1 MSNTISGARQFLLD
15 PVTDAL
21 RGYVDRFGVNRKIS
35 EKLGRPGDFPGRCVV
50 KFQNG
55 LADLNATY
63 CSAGAGGSYT
73 VDTVNRMVSDNPIK
87 LIPGPAGATTAITA
101 DLSATQ
107 GASLSQFLWDKD
119 TVLGILC
126 YIPEHRGI
134 SQLQAFLTVQSNR
147 MVSRYNGSMVLDWGF
162 ADQPGW
168 FMLTV
173 TGDRYGFTD
182 TTRVIQNGIL
192 PNTTGGDNLLKD
204 TTTLI
209 DSFRFTVTSVANNTI
224 GTSPVTIDSVW
235 LMPRAKPR
243 ALLMFDDTWAS
254 EYEAIEY
261 MARKGLRGTIGVTK
275 TLVGAA
281 NYMSEGQLQ
290 TLYDLGW
297 DLVNHANTHFSAHAK
312 TTNGICLSQTPTT
325 GNLTL
330 NGATGSATFDA
341 PRHIVINPTGN
352 ESQRPFTIT
361 GLGEDGRAQTE
372 VLYGG
377 NVVRTVSD
385 KVWTRIDQISIPN
398 NAAGALT
405 IGTSYSY
412 AEVYAEYSA
421 CKAYLQSKRWTR
433 GIDLAIYSTGSIN
446 ALVQRALLDLGF
458 RMGRI
463 TSGNTHYAI
472 PAMPGFRPFEIPC
485 VGGGGSSQ
493 AATGYGVVGGY
504 NTGNGTIN
512 TPTFTVGCPYVDW
525 IVTLTAATTFEVRT
539 VDGDQFIGTGST
551 GTAFTFRGVSFT
563 ITAGGTP
570 FVAGD
575 SFRVVVVS
583 SILQA
588 EKEIIKRGA
597 VCSLYWHD
605 IIRSGAVSSTQM
617 LRAEYRVI
625 VDEIAKDVGL
635 NRLECPT
642 FSEFAAEV
650 FDD

>member
-1 MSNTISGARQFLLD
+1 MDTTFSAENLGNLPLQIQEAFNRQEAFERRVKGL
-15 PVTDAL
+15 
-21 RGYVDRFGVNRKIS
+21 NKN
-35 EKLGRPGDFPGRCVV
+35 FPGRLVV
-50 KFQNG
+50 KFDSG
-55 LADLNATY
+55 IADLNVSFS
-63 CSAGAGGSYT
+63 SAGAGGSYA
-73 VDTVNRMVSDNPIK
+73 VDTVNKVFSANPIK
-87 LIPGPAGATTAITA
+87 LVPGPAGATTAITI

-209 DSFRFTVTSVANNTI
+209 DSIRFTVTSVANNTI

-235 LMPRAKPR
+235 LMPRAKPQ
-243 ALLMFDDTWAS
+243 ALLMFDDCWAS

-261 MARKGLRGTIGVTK
+261 MARKGLVGTIGVTA

-281 NYMSEGQLQ
+281 GYMTETQLQ
-290 TLYDLGW
+290 RLYDLGW
-297 DLVNHANTHFSAHAK
+297 DLVNHANTHFAAHNKSA
-312 TTNGICLSQTPTT
+312 NSICLSQTPTA
-325 GNLTL
+325 GNLLL
-330 NGATGSATFDA
+330 NGAVGSGAFDA
-341 PRHIVINPTGN
+341 PRHIVITPAAN
-352 ESQRPFTIT
+352 ESQRPFVIT
-361 GLGEDGRAQTE
+361 GFGENGEAQTE
-372 VLYGG
+372 TLYGG
-377 NVVRTVSD
+377 NLVRTVSN
-385 KVWTRIDQISIPN
+385 KVWTRITQIAIPN

-412 AEVYAEYSA
+412 AEVRAEYA
-421 CKAYLQSKRWTR
+421 TCRTYLQTRNWTR
-433 GIDLAIYSTGSIN
+433 GLDLAIYPVGSLN
-446 ALVQRALLDLGF
+446 ALVQRALSDLGF
-458 RMGRI
+458 RLGRI
-463 TSGNTHYAI
+463 TSGNIQYAY
-472 PAMPGFRPFEIPC
+472 PNLPGFRTFEIPC
-485 VGGGGSSQ
+485 WGGGGSAQ
-493 AATGYGVVGGY
+493 AAAGYGVAGGF
-504 NTGNGTIN
+504 NTGNGTIS

-525 IVTLTAATTFEVRT
+525 LVTLTAATTFEVRT

-551 GTAFTFRGVSFT
+551 GAAFTFRGVSFT

-588 EKEIIKRGA
+588 EKEIIRRGA

-605 IIRSGAVSSTQM
+605 IIRSGSVTSTQM
-617 LRAEYRVI
+617 LRSEYRAI
-625 VDEIAKDVGL
+625 IDEISRDVERGRV
-635 NRLECPT
+635 NCPT
-642 FSEFAAEV
+642 FSEFAKDFLTE
-650 FDD
+650 

>member
-1 MSNTISGARQFLLD
+1 MAVIRDTFALGDAGNAPDWFQRWASAQDIAERLDAQISRRLGGRRI
-15 PVTDAL
+15 VTFD
-21 RGYVDRFGVNRKIS
+21 
-35 EKLGRPGDFPGRCVV
+35 
-50 KFQNG
+50 NG
-55 LADLNATY
+55 LADLNATFS
-63 CSAGAGGSYT
+63 SAGAGGSYA
-73 VDTVNRMVSDNPIK
+73 VDPVNKVFSANPIK
-87 LIPGPAGATTAITA
+87 MVAGPAGATTAVTI
-101 DLSATQ
+101 DLSATA
-107 GASLSQFLWDKD
+107 GASLSRFLWDKD
-119 TVLGILC
+119 SVFGVLC

-134 SQLQAFLTVQSNR
+134 AQLQMFPTVQSNR
-147 MVSRYNGSMVLDWGF
+147 MVARYNGIAQFDWGF

-168 FMLTV
+168 FFLTA

-182 TTRVIQNGIL
+182 TARVIQNGVL
-192 PNTTGGDNLLKD
+192 PNTTGGDNLLLNS
-204 TTTLI
+204 TTLI
-209 DSFRFTVTSVANNTI
+209 DSLRFTITSVSNNTV

-235 LMPRAKPR
+235 LMPRTKPR
-243 ALLMFDDTWAS
+243 ALLMFDDGWFS
-254 EYEAIEY
+254 EFDAIEY
-261 MARKGLRGTIGVTK
+261 MTRKGLRGTIGVTR

-281 NYMSEGQLQ
+281 GYMSESQLQ
-290 TLYDLGW
+290 SLYDRGW
-297 DLVNHANTHFSAHAK
+297 DLVNHANTHFSAHNK

-330 NGATGSATFDA
+330 NGSVGSATFDA
-341 PRHIVINPTGN
+341 PRHIVINQAGN
-352 ESQRPFTIT
+352 ESQRPFTVT
-361 GLGEDGRAQTE
+361 GLGEDGKAQTE

-377 NVVRTVSD
+377 NAVRTVSD
-385 KVWTRIDQISIPN
+385 KVWTKITQISIPN

-421 CKAYLQSKRWTR
+421 CKTYLQGKGWTR
-433 GIDLAIYSTGSIN
+433 GLDLAIYPVGSLN
-446 ALVQRALLDLGF
+446 VLVQRALNALGF

-463 TSGNTHYAI
+463 TSGNTLYAFPEI
-472 PAMPGFRPFEIPC
+472 PGFRPFEIPC

-493 AATGYGVVGGY
+493 AAAGYGVAGGY
-504 NTGNGTIN
+504 NTGNGTIS

-539 VDGDQFIGTGST
+539 FDGDLFIGTGST
-551 GTAFTFRGVSFT
+551 GAAFTFRGVSFT

-605 IIRSGAVSSTQM
+605 IPRSGAVSSTQM
-617 LRAEYRVI
+617 IRAEYRAI
-625 VDEIAKDVGL
+625 VDEIAKDVSLG
-635 NRLECPT
+635 RIFCPT
-642 FSEFAAEV
+642 FSEAAAEI
-650 FDD
+650 FAQG